1 MCIIYTLYSTS
12 VDPYPGKKA
21 NFFKYAKGL
30 SSEVDESGSMGNKTP
45 PMKIKYQL
53 IIILG
58 TASWNGYYYSG
69 FITSIIPGSLVL
81 LLQLRHSNSML
92 FY

>member
-1 MCIIYTLYSTS
+1 MTATNICYNFVGFRYSRL
-12 VDPYPGKKA
+12 P
-21 NFFKYAKGL
+21 
-30 SSEVDESGSMGNKTP
+30 SEVDESCSMGDKTP
-45 PMKIKYQL
+45 PMKIKYQS